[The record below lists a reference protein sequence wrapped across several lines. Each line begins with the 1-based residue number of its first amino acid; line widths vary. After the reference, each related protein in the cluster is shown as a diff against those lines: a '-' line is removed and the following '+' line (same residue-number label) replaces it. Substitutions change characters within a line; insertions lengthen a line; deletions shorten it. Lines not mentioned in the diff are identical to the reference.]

1 MTTLRRAIPNDAR
14 AIADIHI
21 AARRDA
27 LPYLPE
33 LHDDEE
39 TLGWIADTVIPNQEV
54 WVANRGDTVDGYL
67 AMSGSELN
75 DLYVR
80 PGQQGKGIGRALL
93 EKAKELSSGEL
104 QLWTF
109 QRNDRARAF
118 YERHGFVAVEMT
130 DGEGNEEREPD
141 VRYAWSGTREES

>member
-67 AMSGSELN
+67 AMSGTELN

>member
-67 AMSGSELN
+67 AMSGTELN

-109 QRNDRARAF
+109 QRNDLARAF